1 MIFIVAKW
9 SVKPEYVEQ
18 WPDLVQAF
26 TQATR
31 AEAGNKWFEWSRS
44 LDDPSTYVLVEA
56 FDDDAAQAHV
66 TSEHFRT
73 ATAELPKYLTRTPDI
88 VNATI
93 DQETWSELGE
103 MSVDS

>member
-1 MIFIVAKW
+1 
-9 SVKPEYVEQ
+9 
-18 WPDLVQAF
+18 
-26 TQATR
+26 
-31 AEAGNKWFEWSRS
+31 
-44 LDDPSTYVLVEA
+44 
-56 FDDDAAQAHV
+56 
-66 TSEHFRT
+66 SEHFRT